1 MRRLLA
7 LLLLLVPAL
16 ALEAGFKD
24 QDVNGDGVAEK
35 VAVTNLMDLAFTPE
49 GQVVGWYVKTYK
61 GTAIGDYT
69 RAPNLSGNGPVV
81 APQGFTPQK
90 AEFLVE
96 DGRLLARF
104 QGPQGTLTYRIEKGR
119 YTVGVEADF
128 PLTLKLSAQGTP
140 KVLTQGQNEPLPSGE
155 GPIRYLAWQT
165 RPKAGYALVAFA
177 DQLLKG
183 KLVGKEG
190 EVALSPGETLR
201 VYGGQNELV
210 RFHVEG
216 LLALPGLFSPNI
228 WGQLSL
234 GLLWLMEVAFR
245 YTGSWGLAI
254 LFLTLVVRL
263 LLWPLMH
270 QQFKS
275 MAEMQ
280 RLQPLIQKINEK
292 YKDDPNKRAEATMKL
307 YQEHKVNP
315 AAGCLPLFIQ
325 MPILFILWKVIA
337 NYEFGQGLLWIP
349 DLALPDPLYLLPA
362 LYVATTFL
370 STWLSAHGNKDL
382 IRQSLFMNLIF
393 IFLVLQFPSGVTLY
407 WVLSNLIGLVQQWLI
422 NKSLK
427 PVAA

>member
-1 MRRLLA
+1 MRRLIALA
-7 LLLLLVPAL
+7 LLLLPAL

-24 QDVNGDGVAEK
+24 VDVNGDGVPEK
-35 VAVTNLMDLAFTPE
+35 VAVTNLVDLAFDQK

-61 GTAIGDYT
+61 GTAIGDYAK
-69 RAPNLSGNGPVV
+69 APNLRADGPVV
-81 APQGFTPQK
+81 SPAGFTPTK

-104 QGPQGTLTYRIEKGR
+104 QGPEGTLTYEIAKGR
-119 YTVGVEADF
+119 YTVGVRADF
-128 PLTLKLSAQGTP
+128 PLTLRLSAQGAP
-140 KVLTQGQNEPLPSGE
+140 RVLLEGQGEPLPSGE
-155 GPIRYLAWQT
+155 GRFRYLAWQT
-165 RPKAGYALVAFA
+165 RPKAGYALVAFGEGP
-177 DQLLKG
+177 LEG

-190 EVALSPGETLR
+190 EVRLPPGREVK

-216 LLALPGLFSPNI
+216 LLALPGLFTPNI

-234 GLLWLMEVAFR
+234 GLLWIMEIAFR

-349 DLALPDPLYLLPA
+349 DLALPDPYYILPV
-362 LYVATTFL
+362 LYVASTLL

-382 IRQSLFMNLIF
+382 IRQSLFINLIF
-393 IFLVLQFPSGVTLY
+393 IFLVLQFPAGVTLY
-407 WVLSNLIGLVQQWLI
+407 WVLSNLIGLFQQWLI

-427 PVAA
+427 PLAA

>member
-7 LLLLLVPAL
+7 LFALLGL
-16 ALEAGFKD
+16 ALGLEARFKEA
-24 QDVNGDGVAEK
+24 DVNGDGRAERVAE
-35 VAVTNLMDLAFTPE
+35 TNLMDLAFTPSGE
-49 GQVVGWYVKTYK
+49 VLGWYVKTYK
-61 GTAIGDYT
+61 GTAFSDYT
-69 RAPNLSGNGPVV
+69 RAPSLAQGGPVV
-81 APQGFTPQK
+81 APVGFQAQG
-90 AEFLVE
+90 AEFKEE
-96 DGRLLARF
+96 DGRLIARF
-104 QGPQGTLTYRIEKGR
+104 KGQEGTLTYTIQKGR
-119 YTVGVEADF
+119 YTVEVQADF
-128 PLTLKLSAQGTP
+128 PLTLTLSANGTP
-140 KVLTQGQNEPLPSGE
+140 KILLQGAQSPATSGE
-155 GPIRYLAWQT
+155 GEAVYLAFQT
-165 RPKAGYALVAFA
+165 RPKAGYALVAWEGFPA
-177 DQLLKG
+177 
-183 KLVGKEG
+183 KLVGQKAEVSLAPG
-190 EVALSPGETLR
+190 EVLR

-216 LLALPGLFSPNI
+216 LQGLPGLFQPNI

-234 GLLWLMEVAFR
+234 GLLYVMEWAFR
-245 YTGSWGLAI
+245 YTGSWALAI
-254 LFLTLVVRL
+254 LVLTLLVRL

-292 YKDDPNKRAEATMKL
+292 YKDDPEKRAEATMKL

-337 NYEFGQGLLWIP
+337 NYEFGQGFLWIP
-349 DLALPDPLYLLPA
+349 DLALPDPFYVLPA
-362 LYVATTFL
+362 LYVASTFL

-422 NKSLK
+422 NRSLAPLK
-427 PVAA
+427 A

>member
-1 MRRLLA
+1 MRRLIALA
-7 LLLLLVPAL
+7 LLLLPAL

-24 QDVNGDGVAEK
+24 VDVNGDGVPEK
-35 VAVTNLMDLAFTPE
+35 VAVTNLMDLAFDQK

-61 GTAIGDYT
+61 GTAIGDYAK
-69 RAPNLSGNGPVV
+69 APNLRADGPVV
-81 APQGFTPQK
+81 SPAGFTPTK

-104 QGPQGTLTYRIEKGR
+104 QGPEGTLTYEIAKGR
-119 YTVGVEADF
+119 YTVGVRADF
-128 PLTLKLSAQGTP
+128 PLTLRLSAQGAP
-140 KVLTQGQNEPLPSGE
+140 RVLLEGQGEPLPSGE
-155 GPIRYLAWQT
+155 GRFRYLAWQT
-165 RPKAGYALVAFA
+165 RPKAGYALVAFGEGP
-177 DQLLKG
+177 LEG

-190 EVALSPGETLR
+190 EVRLPPGQEVK

-216 LLALPGLFSPNI
+216 LLALPGLFTPNI

-234 GLLWLMEVAFR
+234 GLLWIMEMAFR

-349 DLALPDPLYLLPA
+349 DLALPDPYYILPV
-362 LYVATTFL
+362 LYVASTLL
-370 STWLSAHGNKDL
+370 STWLSAHGNKDV
-382 IRQSLFMNLIF
+382 IRQGLFINLIF
-393 IFLVLQFPSGVTLY
+393 VFLVLQFPAGVTLY
-407 WVLSNLIGLVQQWLI
+407 WVLSNLIGLFQQWLI

-427 PVAA
+427 PLAA

>member
-1 MRRLLA
+1 MRRLIALA
-7 LLLLLVPAL
+7 LLLLPAL

-24 QDVNGDGVAEK
+24 VDVNGDGVPEK
-35 VAVTNLMDLAFTPE
+35 VAVTNLVDLAFDQK

-61 GTAIGDYT
+61 GTAIGDYAK
-69 RAPNLSGNGPVV
+69 APNLRANGPVV
-81 APQGFTPQK
+81 SPAGFTPTK

-104 QGPQGTLTYRIEKGR
+104 QGPEGTLTYEIAKGR
-119 YTVGVEADF
+119 YTVGVRADF
-128 PLTLKLSAQGTP
+128 PLTLRLSAQGAP
-140 KVLTQGQNEPLPSGE
+140 RVLLEGQGEPLPSGE
-155 GPIRYLAWQT
+155 GRFRYLAWQT

-177 DQLLKG
+177 ETPLKAR
-183 KLVGKEG
+183 LVGKEG
-190 EVALSPGETLR
+190 EVALAPGETLK

-216 LLALPGLFSPNI
+216 LLALPGLFTPNL

-234 GLLWLMEVAFR
+234 GLLWIMEIAFR

-349 DLALPDPLYLLPA
+349 DLALPDPYYILPV
-362 LYVATTFL
+362 LYVASTLL
-370 STWLSAHGNKDL
+370 STWLSAHGNKDV
-382 IRQSLFMNLIF
+382 IRQGLFMNLIF
-393 IFLVLQFPSGVTLY
+393 VFLVLQFPAGVTLY
-407 WVLSNLIGLVQQWLI
+407 WVLSNLIGLFQQWLI

-427 PVAA
+427 PLTA

>member
-1 MRRLLA
+1 MRRLWAFLLLA
-7 LLLLLVPAL
+7 LPAL

-24 QDVNGDGVAEK
+24 VDVNGDGVPEK
-35 VAVTNLMDLAFTPE
+35 VAVTNLMDLAFNAKGE
-49 GQVVGWYVKTYK
+49 VVGWYVKTYK

-69 RAPNLSGNGPVV
+69 KAPNLSAGDSVVKPV
-81 APQGFTPQK
+81 GFIPDK
-90 AEFLVE
+90 AEFQVE

-104 QGPQGTLTYRIEKGR
+104 QGPEGTLTYEIAKGR
-119 YTVGVEADF
+119 YTVGVRADF
-128 PLTLKLSAQGTP
+128 PLTLRLSAQGAP
-140 KVLTQGQNEPLPSGE
+140 RVLLEGQGEPLPSGE
-155 GPIRYLAWQT
+155 GRFRYLAWQT
-165 RPKAGYALVAFA
+165 RPKAGYALVAFGEGP
-177 DQLLKG
+177 LEG

-190 EVALSPGETLR
+190 EVRLPPGQEVK

-216 LLALPGLFSPNI
+216 LLALPGLFTPNI

-234 GLLWLMEVAFR
+234 GLLWIMEIAFR

-275 MAEMQ
+275 IAEMQ
-280 RLQPLIQKINEK
+280 RLQPLVQKINEK

-315 AAGCLPLFIQ
+315 AAGCLPLFLQ
-325 MPILFILWKVIA
+325 MPILFLLWKVIA

-349 DLALPDPLYLLPA
+349 DLALPDPFYILPL
-362 LYVATTFL
+362 LYVVSTFL

-427 PVAA
+427 PLAA

>member
-1 MRRLLA
+1 MRRLIALA
-7 LLLLLVPAL
+7 LLLLPAL

-24 QDVNGDGVAEK
+24 VDVNGDGVPEK
-35 VAVTNLMDLAFTPE
+35 VAVTNLMDLAFDQK
-49 GQVVGWYVKTYK
+49 GQVVGWYVKAYK
-61 GTAIGDYT
+61 GTAIADYAK
-69 RAPNLSGNGPVV
+69 APNLRANGPVV
-81 APQGFTPQK
+81 SPAGFTPTK

-104 QGPQGTLTYRIEKGR
+104 QGPEGTLTYEIAKGR
-119 YTVGVEADF
+119 YTVGVRADF
-128 PLTLKLSAQGTP
+128 PLTLRLSAQGAP
-140 KVLTQGQNEPLPSGE
+140 RVLLEGQGEPLPSGE
-155 GPIRYLAWQT
+155 GRFRYLAWQT
-165 RPKAGYALVAFA
+165 RPKAGYALVAFGEGP
-177 DQLLKG
+177 LEG

-190 EVALSPGETLR
+190 EVRLPPGQEVK

-216 LLALPGLFSPNI
+216 LLALPGLFAPNI

-234 GLLWLMEVAFR
+234 GLLWIMEIAFR

-349 DLALPDPLYLLPA
+349 DLALPDPYYILPV
-362 LYVATTFL
+362 LYVASTLL

-382 IRQSLFMNLIF
+382 IRQSLFINLIF
-393 IFLVLQFPSGVTLY
+393 IFLVLQFPAGVTLY
-407 WVLSNLIGLVQQWLI
+407 WVLSNLIGLFQQWLI

-427 PVAA
+427 PLAA

>member
-7 LLLLLVPAL
+7 LLLLLVPVL
-16 ALEAGFKD
+16 ALEAGFKEA
-24 QDVNGDGVAEK
+24 DVNGDGKVEK
-35 VAVTNLMDLAFTPE
+35 VAVTNLMDLAFDE
-49 GQVVGWYVKTYK
+49 GGRILGWYVKVYK
-61 GTAIGDYT
+61 GTSFSDYA
-69 RAPNLSGNGPVV
+69 RAPNLALEGPVV
-81 APQGFTPQK
+81 APEGFLPEG
-90 AEFLVE
+90 AEYRVE
-96 DGRLLARF
+96 DGLLLARF
-104 QGPQGTLTYRIEKGR
+104 QGKEGTLTYRIAKGR
-119 YTVGVEADF
+119 YTLEVEADF
-128 PLTLKLSAQGTP
+128 PLTLRLSAQGQP
-140 KVLTQGQNEPLPSGE
+140 KVLLAGAKEPTPSGE
-155 GPIRYLAWQT
+155 GSLAYLAWQT
-165 RPKAGYALVAFA
+165 RPKAGYALVAFGEGP
-177 DQLLKG
+177 LEG
-183 KLVGKEG
+183 RLVGREG
-190 EVALSPGETLR
+190 EVRLGPGEVLK

-216 LLALPGLFSPNI
+216 LLSFPGLFTPNL

-234 GLLWLMEVAFR
+234 GLLWLMETAFR
-245 YTGSWGLAI
+245 YTGNWGLAI

-275 MAEMQ
+275 MAEIQ

-349 DLALPDPLYLLPA
+349 DLALPDPYYILPI
-362 LYVATTFL
+362 LYVASTFL

-393 IFLVLQFPSGVTLY
+393 VFLVLQFPSGVTLY
-407 WVLSNLIGLVQQWLI
+407 WVLSTVIGLFQQWLI
-422 NKSLK
+422 NRSLA
-427 PVAA
+427 PVKA

>member
-1 MRRLLA
+1 
-7 LLLLLVPAL
+7 
-16 ALEAGFKD
+16 
-24 QDVNGDGVAEK
+24 VA
-35 VAVTNLMDLAFTPE
+35 F
-49 GQVVGWYVKTYK
+49 
-61 GTAIGDYT
+61 
-69 RAPNLSGNGPVV
+69 
-81 APQGFTPQK
+81 
-90 AEFLVE
+90 
-96 DGRLLARF
+96 
-104 QGPQGTLTYRIEKGR
+104 
-119 YTVGVEADF
+119 
-128 PLTLKLSAQGTP
+128 
-140 KVLTQGQNEPLPSGE
+140 GE
-155 GPIRYLAWQT
+155 GPLE
-165 RPKAGYALVAFA
+165 
-177 DQLLKG
+177 G

-190 EVALSPGETLR
+190 EVRLPLGQEVK

-216 LLALPGLFSPNI
+216 LLALPGLFTPNL

-234 GLLWLMEVAFR
+234 GLLWIMEIAFR

-349 DLALPDPLYLLPA
+349 DLALPDPYYILPV
-362 LYVATTFL
+362 LYVASTLL

-382 IRQSLFMNLIF
+382 IRQSLFINLIF
-393 IFLVLQFPSGVTLY
+393 IFLVLQFPAGVTLY
-407 WVLSNLIGLVQQWLI
+407 WVLSNLIGLFQQWLI

-427 PVAA
+427 PLAA

>member
-1 MRRLLA
+1 MRQLLA
-7 LLLLLVPAL
+7 LVALLAPAL
-16 ALEAGFKD
+16 ALEATFKD
-24 QDVNGDGVAEK
+24 VDVNGDGTPEK
-35 VAVTNLMDLAFTPE
+35 VAVTNLMDLAFDQK
-49 GQVVGWYVKTYK
+49 GQIVGWYVKTYK
-61 GTAIGDYT
+61 GTGIGDYT
-69 RAPNLSGNGPVV
+69 RAPNLAEGSPVV
-81 APQGFTPQK
+81 TPEGFSPEK

-104 QGPQGTLTYRIEKGR
+104 HGREGTLTYRIEKGR
-119 YTVGVEADF
+119 YTLRVEADF
-128 PLTLKLSAQGTP
+128 PLTLKLKAQGQP
-140 KVLTQGQNEPLPSGE
+140 KVLLAGEKEPAPSGE
-155 GPIRYLAWQT
+155 GSLRYLAWQT
-165 RPKAGYALVAFA
+165 KPKAGYALVAFA
-177 DQLLKG
+177 EKPFLG
-183 KLVGKEG
+183 KLVGREG
-190 EVALSPGETLR
+190 EVRLERGKPLKL
-201 VYGGQNELV
+201 YGGQNELV

-234 GLLWLMEVAFR
+234 GLLWLMETAFR

-275 MAEMQ
+275 MAEIQ

-349 DLALPDPLYLLPA
+349 DLALPDPFYVLPA

-393 IFLVLQFPSGVTLY
+393 IFLVLQFPAGVTLY
-407 WVLSNLIGLVQQWLI
+407 WVLSNLIGVAQQWLI
-422 NKSLK
+422 NRSLK
-427 PVAA
+427 PMGA

>member
-1 MRRLLA
+1 
-7 LLLLLVPAL
+7 
-16 ALEAGFKD
+16 
-24 QDVNGDGVAEK
+24 
-35 VAVTNLMDLAFTPE
+35 
-49 GQVVGWYVKTYK
+49 
-61 GTAIGDYT
+61 
-69 RAPNLSGNGPVV
+69 
-81 APQGFTPQK
+81 
-90 AEFLVE
+90 
-96 DGRLLARF
+96 
-104 QGPQGTLTYRIEKGR
+104 
-119 YTVGVEADF
+119 
-128 PLTLKLSAQGTP
+128 
-140 KVLTQGQNEPLPSGE
+140 
-155 GPIRYLAWQT
+155 
-165 RPKAGYALVAFA
+165 
-177 DQLLKG
+177 
-183 KLVGKEG
+183 VGKEG
-190 EVALSPGETLR
+190 EVALAPGETLK

-216 LLALPGLFSPNI
+216 LLALPGLFTPNL

-234 GLLWLMEVAFR
+234 GLLWIMEIAFR

-349 DLALPDPLYLLPA
+349 DLALPDPYYILPV
-362 LYVATTFL
+362 LYVASTLL
-370 STWLSAHGNKDL
+370 STWLSAHGNKDV
-382 IRQSLFMNLIF
+382 IRQGLFMNLIF
-393 IFLVLQFPSGVTLY
+393 VFLVLQFPAGVTLY
-407 WVLSNLIGLVQQWLI
+407 WVLSNLIGLFQQWLI

-427 PVAA
+427 PLAA

>member
-7 LLLLLVPAL
+7 LLFLLLPAL
-16 ALEAGFKD
+16 ALEAGFKEA
-24 QDVNGDGVAEK
+24 DVNGDGVPEK
-35 VAVTNLMDLAFTPE
+35 VAVTNLMDLAFDQK

-61 GTAIGDYT
+61 GTAIADYT
-69 RAPNLSGNGPVV
+69 RVPNLAAGGPVV
-81 APQGFTPQK
+81 LPVGFSPQG
-90 AEFLVE
+90 AEFQVE
-96 DGRLLARF
+96 DGRPLARF
-104 QGPQGTLTYRIEKGR
+104 QGPEGTLTYEISTGR
-119 YTVGVEADF
+119 YTVKVQADF

-140 KVLTQGQNEPLPSGE
+140 KVLLEGQGEPLPSGE
-155 GPIRYLAWQT
+155 GNMRYLAWQT

-177 DQLLKG
+177 ETPLKA

-190 EVALSPGETLR
+190 EISLAPGQTLK

-216 LLALPGLFSPNI
+216 LLSLPGLFSPNI

-234 GLLWLMEVAFR
+234 GLLWLMETAFR

-315 AAGCLPLFIQ
+315 AAGCLPLLIQ
-325 MPILFILWKVIA
+325 MPILFLLWKVIA
-337 NYEFGQGLLWIP
+337 SYEFGQGLLWIP
-349 DLALPDPLYLLPA
+349 DLALPDPFYILPL
-362 LYVATTFL
+362 LYVASTFL

-393 IFLVLQFPSGVTLY
+393 VFLVLQFPAGVTLY
-407 WVLSNLIGLVQQWLI
+407 WVLSNLIGLFQQWLI

-427 PVAA
+427 PLTA

>member
-1 MRRLLA
+1 MRRLIALA
-7 LLLLLVPAL
+7 LLLLPAL

-24 QDVNGDGVAEK
+24 VDVNGDGVPEK
-35 VAVTNLMDLAFTPE
+35 VAVTNLVDLAFDQK
-49 GQVVGWYVKTYK
+49 GQVVGWYVKAYK
-61 GTAIGDYT
+61 GTAIGDYAK
-69 RAPNLSGNGPVV
+69 APNLRADGPVV
-81 APQGFTPQK
+81 SPAGFTPTK

-104 QGPQGTLTYRIEKGR
+104 QGPEGTLTYEIAKGR
-119 YTVGVEADF
+119 YTVGVRADF
-128 PLTLKLSAQGTP
+128 PLTLRLSAQGAP
-140 KVLTQGQNEPLPSGE
+140 RVLLEGQGEPLPSGE
-155 GPIRYLAWQT
+155 GRFRYLAWQT

-177 DQLLKG
+177 ETPLKAR
-183 KLVGKEG
+183 LVGKEG
-190 EVALSPGETLR
+190 EVALAPGETLK

-216 LLALPGLFSPNI
+216 LLALPGLFTPNL

-234 GLLWLMEVAFR
+234 GLLWLMEMAFR

-349 DLALPDPLYLLPA
+349 DLALPDPYYILPV
-362 LYVATTFL
+362 LYVASTLL
-370 STWLSAHGNKDL
+370 STWLSAHGNKDV
-382 IRQSLFMNLIF
+382 IRQGLFMNLIF
-393 IFLVLQFPSGVTLY
+393 VFLVLQFPAGVTLY
-407 WVLSNLIGLVQQWLI
+407 WVLSNLIGLFQQWLI

-427 PVAA
+427 PLAA

>member
-1 MRRLLA
+1 MRRLIALA
-7 LLLLLVPAL
+7 LLLLPAL

-24 QDVNGDGVAEK
+24 VDVNGDGVPEK
-35 VAVTNLMDLAFTPE
+35 VAVTNLVDLAFDQK
-49 GQVVGWYVKTYK
+49 GQVVGWYVKAYK
-61 GTAIGDYT
+61 GTAIGDYAK
-69 RAPNLSGNGPVV
+69 APNLRANGPVV
-81 APQGFTPQK
+81 SPAGFTPTK

-104 QGPQGTLTYRIEKGR
+104 QGQEGTLTYEIAKGL
-119 YTVGVEADF
+119 YTVGVRADF
-128 PLTLKLSAQGTP
+128 PLTLRLSAQGAP
-140 KVLTQGQNEPLPSGE
+140 RVLLEGQGEPLPSGE
-155 GPIRYLAWQT
+155 GRFRYLAWQT
-165 RPKAGYALVAFA
+165 RPKAGYALVAFGEGP
-177 DQLLKG
+177 LEG
-183 KLVGKEG
+183 KLIGKEG
-190 EVALSPGETLR
+190 EVRLPPGQEVK

-216 LLALPGLFSPNI
+216 LLALPGLFTPNI

-234 GLLWLMEVAFR
+234 GLLWIMEIAFR

-275 MAEMQ
+275 IAEMQ
-280 RLQPLIQKINEK
+280 RLQPLVQKINEK

-315 AAGCLPLFIQ
+315 AAGCLPLFLQ
-325 MPILFILWKVIA
+325 MPILFLLWKVIA

-349 DLALPDPLYLLPA
+349 DLALPDPFYILPL
-362 LYVATTFL
+362 LYVVSTFL

-427 PVAA
+427 PLAA

>member
-1 MRRLLA
+1 MRSLA
-7 LLLLLVPAL
+7 LALLLVPAL
-16 ALEAGFKD
+16 ALEATFKD
-24 QDVNGDGVAEK
+24 VDVNGDGVPEK
-35 VAVTNLMDLAFTPE
+35 VAVTNLMDLAFNE
-49 GQVVGWYVKTYK
+49 AGQVVGWYVKTYK
-61 GTAIGDYT
+61 GTAFNDYT
-69 RAPNLSGNGPVV
+69 RAPNLSPNGPVV
-81 APQGFTPQK
+81 APEGFTPKK
-90 AEFLVE
+90 AEFAVE
-96 DGRLLARF
+96 NGRLLARF
-104 QGPQGTLTYRIEKGR
+104 QGQEGTLTYRIEKGR
-119 YTVGVEADF
+119 YTVSVEADF
-128 PLTLKLSAQGTP
+128 PLTLRLSAQGAS
-140 KVLTQGQNEPLPSGE
+140 KILLEGQKEPLPSGE
-155 GPIRYLAWQT
+155 GQARYLAWQT

-177 DQLLKG
+177 ERPFAAKLLGKG
-183 KLVGKEG
+183 G
-190 EVALSPGETLR
+190 EVDLRPGEALK

-216 LLALPGLFSPNI
+216 LLPLPGLFAPNI

-234 GLLWLMEVAFR
+234 GLLWLMETAFR

-315 AAGCLPLFIQ
+315 AAGCLPLLVQ

-337 NYEFGQGLLWIP
+337 NYEFGQGFLWIP
-349 DLALPDPLYLLPA
+349 DLALPDPFYILPA
-362 LYVATTFL
+362 LYVASTFL
-370 STWLSAHGNKDL
+370 STWVSAHGNKDL

-407 WVLSNLIGLVQQWLI
+407 WVLSNLIGLLQQWLI

-427 PVAA
+427 PVTA

>member
-1 MRRLLA
+1 MRRLFA
-7 LLLLLVPAL
+7 LFILLGLAL
-16 ALEAGFKD
+16 ALEARFKEA
-24 QDVNGDGVAEK
+24 DVNGDGQAEK
-35 VAVTNLMDLAFTPE
+35 VAETNLMDLAFTPT
-49 GQVVGWYVKTYK
+49 GAVLGWYVKTYK
-61 GTAIGDYT
+61 GTLFSDYT
-69 RAPNLSGNGPVV
+69 QAPNLAQGGPVV
-81 APQGFTPQK
+81 APLGFQAQE
-90 AEFLVE
+90 AEFVE
-96 DGRLLARF
+96 ENGRLLARF
-104 QGPQGTLTYRIEKGR
+104 RGPEGTLTYTIQKGR
-119 YTVGVEADF
+119 YTVEVQADF
-128 PLTLKLSAQGTP
+128 PLTLTLSATGTP
-140 KVLTQGQNEPLPSGE
+140 KALLQGAQTPTPSGE
-155 GPIRYLAWQT
+155 GEMVYLAFQT
-165 RPKAGYALVAFA
+165 RPKAGYALVACEGFLA
-177 DQLLKG
+177 
-183 KLVGKEG
+183 KLVGQKA
-190 EVALSPGETLR
+190 EVRLAPGQVLR

-216 LLALPGLFSPNI
+216 LLGLPGLFQPNL

-234 GLLWLMEVAFR
+234 GLLYVMEWTFR
-245 YTGSWGLAI
+245 HTGSWALAI
-254 LFLTLVVRL
+254 LVLTLLVRL

-292 YKDDPNKRAEATMKL
+292 YKDDPEKRAEATMKL

-337 NYEFGQGLLWIP
+337 NYEFGQGFLWIP
-349 DLALPDPLYLLPA
+349 DLALPDPFYVLPA
-362 LYVATTFL
+362 LYVASTFL

-422 NKSLK
+422 NRSLA
-427 PVAA
+427 PVKA

>member
-1 MRRLLA
+1 MKRLLA
-7 LLLLLVPAL
+7 ALLLLVPAL

-24 QDVNGDGVAEK
+24 QDVNGDGKPEK
-35 VAVTNLMDLAFTPE
+35 VAVTNLMDLAFDAQ

-81 APQGFTPQK
+81 APQGFTPQR

-96 DGRLLARF
+96 NGRLLARF
-104 QGPQGTLTYRIEKGR
+104 QGPQGTLTYRIAKGR
-119 YTVGVEADF
+119 YTVEVAADF

-140 KVLTQGQNEPLPSGE
+140 KVLLEGQGEPLPSGE

-165 RPKAGYALVAFA
+165 KPKAGYALVAFA
-177 DQLLKG
+177 DQPLPG

-190 EVALSPGETLR
+190 EVALAPGETLR

-210 RFHVEG
+210 RLHVEG
-216 LLALPGLFSPNI
+216 LLSLPGLFSPNI

-349 DLALPDPLYLLPA
+349 DLALPDPFYILPA

>member
-1 MRRLLA
+1 MRRLIALA
-7 LLLLLVPAL
+7 LLLLPAL

-24 QDVNGDGVAEK
+24 VDVNGDGVPEK
-35 VAVTNLMDLAFTPE
+35 VAVTNLMDLAFDQK
-49 GQVVGWYVKTYK
+49 GQVVGWYVKAYK
-61 GTAIGDYT
+61 GTAIADYAK
-69 RAPNLSGNGPVV
+69 APNLRADGPVV
-81 APQGFTPQK
+81 SPAGFTPTK

-104 QGPQGTLTYRIEKGR
+104 QGPEGTLTYEIAKGR
-119 YTVGVEADF
+119 YTVGVRADF
-128 PLTLKLSAQGTP
+128 PLTLRLSAQGAP
-140 KVLTQGQNEPLPSGE
+140 RVLLEGQGEPLPSGE
-155 GPIRYLAWQT
+155 GRFRYLAWQT

-177 DQLLKG
+177 ETPLKAR
-183 KLVGKEG
+183 LVGKEG
-190 EVALSPGETLR
+190 EVALAPGETLK

-216 LLALPGLFSPNI
+216 LLALPGLFTPNL

-234 GLLWLMEVAFR
+234 GLLWIMEIAFR

-325 MPILFILWKVIA
+325 MPILFLLWKVIA

-349 DLALPDPLYLLPA
+349 DLALPDPYYILPV
-362 LYVATTFL
+362 LYVASTLL
-370 STWLSAHGNKDL
+370 STWLSAHGNKDV
-382 IRQSLFMNLIF
+382 IRQGLFMNLIF
-393 IFLVLQFPSGVTLY
+393 VFLVLQFPAGVTLY
-407 WVLSNLIGLVQQWLI
+407 WVLSNLIGLFQQWLI
-422 NKSLK
+422 NKNLK
-427 PVAA
+427 PLTA

>member
-1 MRRLLA
+1 MRRLWA

-24 QDVNGDGVAEK
+24 QDVNGDGTPEK
-35 VAVTNLMDLAFTPE
+35 VAVTNLMDLAFNGE
-49 GQVVGWYVKTYK
+49 GQIVGWYVKTYK
-61 GTAIGDYT
+61 GTAFGDYT

-81 APQGFTPQK
+81 APEGFRPER

-104 QGPQGTLTYRIEKGR
+104 QGKEGSLTYRIERGR
-119 YTVGVEADF
+119 YTVSVEASF
-128 PLTLKLSAQGTP
+128 PLSLKLSAQGTP
-140 KVLTQGQNEPLPSGE
+140 KVLLEGQKEALPSGE
-155 GPIRYLAWQT
+155 GRVRYLAWQT

-177 DQLLKG
+177 EEALSG

-190 EVALSPGETLR
+190 TLQLAPGKPLR
-201 VYGGQNELV
+201 LYGGQNELV

-216 LLALPGLFSPNI
+216 LLGLPGLFAPNI

-234 GLLWLMEVAFR
+234 GLLWLMETAFR

-275 MAEMQ
+275 MAELQ

-315 AAGCLPLFIQ
+315 AAGCLPLLIQ

-349 DLALPDPLYLLPA
+349 DLALPDPFYVLPA
-362 LYVATTFL
+362 LYVASTFL

-422 NKSLK
+422 NRSLK
-427 PVAA
+427 PLAA

>member
-1 MRRLLA
+1 MRKLLA
-7 LLLLLVPAL
+7 LVALLVPAL
-16 ALEAGFKD
+16 ALEATFKEA
-24 QDVNGDGVAEK
+24 DVNGDGTPEK
-35 VAVTNLMDLAFTPE
+35 VAVTNLMDLAFDAR
-49 GQVVGWYVKTYK
+49 GQIVGWYVKTYK
-61 GTAIGDYT
+61 GTSIGDYT
-69 RAPNLSGNGPVV
+69 RAPNLAEEGPVV
-81 APQGFTPQK
+81 APEGFTPEK

-104 QGPQGTLTYRIEKGR
+104 QGREGTLTYRIEKGR
-119 YTVGVEADF
+119 YTLQVEADF
-128 PLTLKLSAQGTP
+128 PLTLKLKAQGQP
-140 KVLTQGQNEPLPSGE
+140 KVLPAGAQEPAPSGE
-155 GPIRYLAWQT
+155 GLLRYLAWQT
-165 RPKAGYALVAFA
+165 KPKAGYALVAFA
-177 DQLLKG
+177 QEPFSG

-190 EVALSPGETLR
+190 EVRLEGDSPLKL
-201 VYGGQNELV
+201 YGGQNELV

-216 LLALPGLFSPNI
+216 LLSLPGLFSPNI

-234 GLLWLMEVAFR
+234 GLLWLMETAFR

-275 MAEMQ
+275 MAEIQ

-349 DLALPDPLYLLPA
+349 DLALPDPFYVLPA

-407 WVLSNLIGLVQQWLI
+407 WVLSNLIGVVQQWLI
-422 NKSLK
+422 NRSLK

>member
-1 MRRLLA
+1 MRWLA
-7 LLLLLVPAL
+7 ALFLLVPAL

-24 QDVNGDGVAEK
+24 ADVNGDGKAEK
-35 VAVTNLMDLAFTPE
+35 VAVTNLMDLAFNET

-61 GTAIGDYT
+61 GTAFNDYT
-69 RAPNLSGNGPVV
+69 RAPNLSPNGPVV
-81 APQGFTPQK
+81 APLGFTPER
-90 AEFLVE
+90 AEFSVE

-104 QGPQGTLTYRIEKGR
+104 QGREGTLTYRIEKGR
-119 YTVGVEADF
+119 YTVRVEADF
-128 PLTLKLSAQGTP
+128 PLTLRLSAQGTP
-140 KVLTQGQNEPLPSGE
+140 KVLAEGAKEPTPSGE
-155 GPIRYLAWQT
+155 GLLRYLAWQT
-165 RPKAGYALVAFA
+165 KPKAGYALVAFA
-177 DQLLKG
+177 PKPLEG
-183 KLVGKEG
+183 RLVGKEG
-190 EVALSPGETLR
+190 LVRLAPGEPLAL
-201 VYGGQNELV
+201 YGGQNELV

-216 LLALPGLFSPNI
+216 LLDLPGLFAPNI

-234 GLLWLMEVAFR
+234 GLLWLMETAFR

-349 DLALPDPLYLLPA
+349 DLALPDPFYILPI
-362 LYVATTFL
+362 LYVVSTFL

-422 NKSLK
+422 NRSLK

>member
-7 LLLLLVPAL
+7 LALLLLPAL
-16 ALEAGFKD
+16 ALEAGFKEV
-24 QDVNGDGVAEK
+24 DVNGDGTPEK
-35 VAVTNLMDLAFTPE
+35 VAVTNLMDLAFNE
-49 GQVVGWYVKTYK
+49 KGQVVGWYVKTYK
-61 GTAIGDYT
+61 GTAIADYT
-69 RAPNLSGNGPVV
+69 RAPNLAAGGPVV
-81 APQGFTPQK
+81 LPVGFSPQR

-104 QGPQGTLTYRIEKGR
+104 QGPEGTLTYEIATGR
-119 YTVGVEADF
+119 YTVRVQADF

-140 KVLTQGQNEPLPSGE
+140 KVLLEGQGEPLPSGE
-155 GPIRYLAWQT
+155 GSVRYLAWQT

-177 DQLLKG
+177 ETPLKA
-183 KLVGKEG
+183 KLVGREG
-190 EVALSPGETLR
+190 EVALEAGQTLK

-234 GLLWLMEVAFR
+234 GLLWLMETAFR

-315 AAGCLPLFIQ
+315 AAGCLPLFLQ
-325 MPILFILWKVIA
+325 MPILFLLWKVIA

-349 DLALPDPLYLLPA
+349 DLALPDPYYILPL
-362 LYVATTFL
+362 LYVASTFL
-370 STWLSAHGNKDL
+370 STWLSAHGNKDIL
-382 IRQSLFMNLIF
+382 RQSLFMNLIF
-393 IFLVLQFPSGVTLY
+393 VFLVLQFPAGVTLY
-407 WVLSNLIGLVQQWLI
+407 WVLSNLIGLFQQWLI

-427 PVAA
+427 PLAA